1 MTASMRQTGCVSAD
15 RPGAGQN
22 RKTAMVLV
30 GIMLFL
36 IAVSIVTILVK
47 H

>member
-1 MTASMRQTGCVSAD
+1 MSAPMRSVGRAANGPSA
-15 RPGAGQN
+15 AQN
-22 RKTAMVLV
+22 RKVAMVLV